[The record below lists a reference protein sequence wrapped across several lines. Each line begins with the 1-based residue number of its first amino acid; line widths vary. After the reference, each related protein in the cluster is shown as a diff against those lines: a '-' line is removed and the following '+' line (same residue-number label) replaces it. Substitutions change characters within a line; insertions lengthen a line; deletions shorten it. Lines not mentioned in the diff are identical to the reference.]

1 MNKNNILILIIL
13 IAVVMGAIFFFGKS
27 NSPKIENV
35 GMANP
40 ASVFCKENGGQS
52 QMQKDEKGEYANC
65 IFPNGQKCEEWT
77 LFRGECA
84 IDGVVNLAKYSDDK
98 NQVSAAFFVKENTAI
113 LNAKHLNF
121 ENLFMNIAESA
132 SGARY
137 LSQDGKV
144 EFWEHQGETTI
155 SVGGKKMFVGK
166 IATTK
171 VGCNANGKI
180 YKEGD
185 IVNQIEGQGV
195 LADAN
200 YVCKNGSWVVVGDG
214 SEGMKLPPQ
223 NI

>member
-13 IAVVMGAIFFFGKS
+13 IAVVVGAVFFFGKS
-27 NSPKIENV
+27 NSPKMENV
-35 GMANP
+35 GIANP
-40 ASVFCKENGGQS
+40 ASVFCKENGGTS
-52 QMQKDEKGEYANC
+52 EKQTNAQGEYANC
-65 IFPNGQKCEEWT
+65 VFPNGQKCEEWA

-84 IDGVVNLAKYSDDK
+84 VDGVVNLAKYSDDK
-98 NQVSAAFFVKENTAI
+98 NQVSVAFFIKENTAT

-144 EFWEHQGETTI
+144 EFWEHQGEATI
-155 SVGGKKMFVGK
+155 SIDGKKIFVGK
-166 IATTK
+166 IILANLT
-171 VGCNANGKI
+171 CNANGKV

-185 IVNQIEGQGV
+185 FVNQIEGKGI

-200 YVCKNGSWVVVGDG
+200 YVCKNGSWVVVGNG
-214 SEGMKLPPQ
+214 SEGIKLPPKI
-223 NI
+223 N